1 MFQHV
6 SRAFSQQVTRCV
18 CVVVMRFCVCLML
31 SNLGAETLFIHLSQA
46 DMTGN
51 ISPALTVFTVALAQG
66 SWSSIII
73 K

>member
-1 MFQHV
+1 
-6 SRAFSQQVTRCV
+6 
-18 CVVVMRFCVCLML
+18 MRFCVCLVL

-66 SWSSIII
+66 SWS
-73 K
+73 